1 MFQIIFYTFREMKI
15 SVKLYSIL
23 FVFLLIVSQT
33 SFAFGTNNDVVNIKA
48 SITNLRTFYFQH
60 DFESGMVEGQ
70 KFAPGFGDSNE
81 LKAWY
86 ILNMARN
93 ENNTKAIAIAEEMV
107 QKSPDDVW
115 AWFALAGA
123 MNWDAEISKEAVEIS
138 ETAYKKDPNN
148 SDIIWLRAEVLR
160 RQELYFD
167 AHTFIEENLS
177 KVTNTAELL
186 VTKALLLF
194 AQGDGEPRDD
204 AKIKQAFDTFNSART
219 ADPNCVNA
227 YYLPAF
233 FLFEDKKYN
242 DAYLLLK
249 IAATLAPTSLKI
261 HTLYWQ
267 ATTGSANSVEKK
279 NQEIETDIAL
289 FLKARTPNV
298 KTLDAI
304 ARQYANLNL
313 KTKRAEF
320 EGRILKE
327 FNDSAPAERILSE
340 RCRDFAYTNRRYFND
355 AKVRAQYH
363 QLLRDFT
370 KRPKHYNRQ
379 LLSEA
384 FQQLFVELKEDA
396 NLTDKDLLE
405 IVKGMAYNDENNLNL
420 SFIKGTQSLLKRNI
434 FLKDAEQ
441 IIRYGFNVAKRRA
454 EASREY
460 YKSQDDFD
468 DYFNTMLSEFH
479 DMLGWILFKQG
490 LTGEAEKELL
500 KAYEL
505 DKNDADIAFHLS
517 QLYETTKRYDK
528 AEEFYAKGLGVDTE
542 DEKNPN
548 VEAVKA
554 FYAKL
559 NGNMKGY
566 EEYQTKLYE
575 NVAAQRKARVLS
587 QRISKPQQPKLFT
600 LKNLNGQEISL
611 ASLKGKVVVIN
622 FWGVWCNWCVKE
634 MPEFQRLS
642 EKYTNDS
649 DVVILTLNNDGDAS
663 MVQGFMREK
672 KFSFNVL
679 LEDGYNNR
687 VGIRSYPTTW
697 FIDKEGR
704 IAYIKRSYTSS
715 LLEEF
720 SLRIEDLKSDK

>member
-1 MFQIIFYTFREMKI
+1 MKI
-15 SVKLYSIL
+15 SVKLYPIL
-23 FVFLLIVSQT
+23 FFALVCFSQT
-33 SFAFGTNNDVVNIKA
+33 SFAFGTNNDVLNVKA
-48 SITNLRTFYFQH
+48 SITNLRSFYFQH

-70 KFAPGFGDSNE
+70 KFAPVFGDSNE

-93 ENNTKAIAIAEEMV
+93 ENAAKAIAIAEEMV
-107 QKSPDDVW
+107 QKSPDNVW
-115 AWFALAGA
+115 SWFALAGA
-123 MNWDAEISKEAVEIS
+123 MNWDKERGKEALEIS

-160 RQELYFD
+160 RQGLYFD

-177 KVTNTAELL
+177 KVTNPAELL
-186 VTKALLLF
+186 VTKALVYF

-204 AKIKQAFDTFNSART
+204 AKIKLAFDTFNSART
-219 ADPNCVNA
+219 ADLNCVNA
-227 YYLPAF
+227 YYLPAS
-233 FLFEDKKYN
+233 FLFEEKKYN

-249 IAATLAPTSLKI
+249 TAVVLAPTSLKI

-267 ATTGSANSVEKK
+267 STTGSNNSVEKK
-279 NQEIETDIAL
+279 IREIENDIAL
-289 FLKARTPNV
+289 LLKARTPNV

-313 KTKRAEF
+313 KNKRAEF
-320 EGRILKE
+320 EERILKE
-327 FNDSAPAERILSE
+327 FNDSASAERILSE
-340 RCRDFAYTNRRYFND
+340 RYREFAFANRRYFND
-355 AKVRAQYH
+355 AKVRSQYH
-363 QLLRDFT
+363 RLLRDFT
-370 KRPKHYNRQ
+370 KRPKHYSRR

-384 FQQLFVELKEDA
+384 YQQLFIELKNDA
-396 NLTDKDLLE
+396 SLTDKDLLE

-420 SFIKGTQSLLKRNI
+420 SFIKGTQALLKRNI

-441 IIRYGFNVAKRRA
+441 IILYGFNVAKRRA

-460 YKSQDDFD
+460 YKSQNDFD
-468 DYFNTMLSEFH
+468 DYANGLMSEFH

-490 LTGEAEKELL
+490 RNEEAEKELL

-528 AEEFYAKGLGVDTE
+528 AEEFYVKGLGIDTE

-548 VEAVKA
+548 VEAVRA

-575 NVAAQRKARVLS
+575 NVAAQRKVRILS
-587 QRISKPQQPKLFT
+587 QKISKPEQAKSFT
-600 LKNLNGQEISL
+600 LRNLSGQEISL
-611 ASLKGKVVVIN
+611 SSLKGKVVVIN
-622 FWGVWCNWCVKE
+622 FWGIWCTWCVKE
-634 MPEFQRLS
+634 MPEFQTLS
-642 EKYTNDS
+642 EKYAKDS
-649 DVVILTLNNDGDAS
+649 DVVILTINNDGNAS
-663 MVQGFMREK
+663 MVQNWMKEK
-672 KFSFNVL
+672 RYDFTVL
-679 LEDGYNNR
+679 LEDGYNSR

-704 IAYIKRSYTSS
+704 IAYIKRSYSSS
-715 LLEEF
+715 LVEEF
-720 SLRIEDLKSDK
+720 SLRIEDLKDDR